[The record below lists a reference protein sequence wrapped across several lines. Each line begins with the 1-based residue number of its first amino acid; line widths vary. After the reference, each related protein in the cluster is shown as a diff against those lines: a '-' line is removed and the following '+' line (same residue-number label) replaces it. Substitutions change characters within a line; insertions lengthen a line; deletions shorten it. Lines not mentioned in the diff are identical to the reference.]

1 MVYAG
6 GPGAW
11 AKVQPPDAHVRSL
24 RQLLLSRK
32 AVPYCLNDTQA
43 MPRSGTC
50 CRMAGRISAI
60 ADAGAR
66 KGWQYRVCC
75 MC

>member
-1 MVYAG
+1 MVYAD

-11 AKVQPPDAHVRSL
+11 AKVQPTDAGVRSL
-24 RQLLLSRK
+24 RRLFLSRK
-32 AVPYCLNDTQA
+32 AVPCRLHDAQA

-50 CRMAGRISAI
+50 CRMDGRISAI

-66 KGWQYRVCC
+66 KGWRYRVGCLC
-75 MC
+75 